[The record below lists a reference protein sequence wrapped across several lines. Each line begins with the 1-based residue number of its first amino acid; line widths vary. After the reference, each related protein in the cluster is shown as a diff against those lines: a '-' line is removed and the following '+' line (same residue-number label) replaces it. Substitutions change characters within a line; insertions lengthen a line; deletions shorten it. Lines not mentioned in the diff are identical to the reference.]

1 MYSKSVVY
9 RFTSFTS
16 AKIAAGLCTESL
28 SKFVVKLDMSSLT
41 ITVSKE
47 NEVNISAT
55 FEDMGNLKKFDE
67 ALAAFVAELRE
78 AFDFMENN
86 KSSVCV
92 FSYQRDTSV
101 DTLELN

>member
-1 MYSKSVVY
+1 
-9 RFTSFTS
+9 
-16 AKIAAGLCTESL
+16 
-28 SKFVVKLDMSSLT
+28 MSSLT

-47 NEVNISAT
+47 NVVNISAT

-67 ALAAFVAELRE
+67 ALVAFVAELRE

>member
-16 AKIAAGLCTESL
+16 AKIAAGLCTENL

-47 NEVNISAT
+47 MWSIYPRP
-55 FEDMGNLKKFDE
+55 LKIWG
-67 ALAAFVAELRE
+67 
-78 AFDFMENN
+78 
-86 KSSVCV
+86 
-92 FSYQRDTSV
+92 T
-101 DTLELN
+101 